1 MTETY
6 REDLRDLAI
15 AAGHVANYCDH
26 ADHNEAVDAAWVLGA
41 AETLR
46 VIAFR
51 IADREGKDLL
61 ELYADRL
68 GAIEARNVVS
78 GSTGFDGAAAAR
90 GSSTWRDLQLVQ
102 LEHDRAYHPDVL
114 GLHKSEQ
121 LRHYSFHLAKLVA
134 ALAREPSEQEE
145 HVDFLLRRLPDMLL
159 FGIKLTTV
167 MGQKLPR
174 TPIVP
179 DYVASA
185 PAVTFA

>member
-1 MTETY
+1 MTCTY
-6 REDLRDLAI
+6 REDLRDLAV

-46 VIAFR
+46 VVALR
-51 IADREGKDLL
+51 IAARERLDLL
-61 ELYADRL
+61 VLYADRL
-68 GAIEARNVVS
+68 EAIERRNV
-78 GSTGFDGAAAAR
+78 GSAPGGYDGRAAANAA
-90 GSSTWRDLQLVQ
+90 STWRDLQVVQ
-102 LEHDRAYHPDVL
+102 LEHDRHYHPDVL

-121 LRHYSFHLAKLVA
+121 LRHYALHLAKLVA
-134 ALAREPSEQEE
+134 AVAGEPSDADT
-145 HVDFLLRRLPDMLL
+145 HADFLARRLPDILL

-167 MGQKLPR
+167 MGQRLPE
-174 TPIVP
+174 TSVAP